1 MHDASLA
8 PWTHCRAR
16 QVCSTPRDVQ
26 RTQTSN
32 ASIAR
37 LEAVFLVSIVK
48 GAQVIEFQS
57 LFLDLWRSER
67 EHA

>member
-8 PWTHCRAR
+8 PWTHCHAR
-16 QVCSTPRDVQ
+16 QVCSTPGDVQ
-26 RTQTSN
+26 RTQTRN
-32 ASIAR
+32 ASIAL
-37 LEAVFLVSIVK
+37 LEAVSLASIVK
-48 GAQVIEFQS
+48 DAQVIEFQS